1 MSPKT
6 NHGEPDADFY
16 LDVDF
21 NVIQGGVDVVR
32 SSQRKVLFN
41 DCSLTQVIE
50 FQPR

>member
-21 NVIQGGVDVVR
+21 NVIQGGVEVVR